1 MADSIWTATLAQ
13 FRDRVASHEPL
24 PAGVTTAAVSATFAL
39 ALLCKVLQV
48 TMRHKDFRGDPDL
61 VNALLK
67 DARDM
72 SARLSHLAD
81 DDVLAFQEY
90 MDCVRRKQPM
100 DAAIRK
106 TIEVPL
112 DVARAAAAGITLCEK
127 AVGHVHSVVA
137 PDLGIAAGLLAGA
150 LRSTLITVNSNV
162 NQLPEHDPYRME
174 ASVEAGRLAI

>member
-1 MADSIWTATLAQ
+1 MADSVWTATLAQ

-24 PAGVTTAAVSATFAL
+24 PAGVTSAAVSATFAV

-61 VNALLK
+61 VNGLLR
-67 DARDM
+67 DARDT
-72 SARLSHLAD
+72 SEKLSRLAD

-90 MDCVRRKQPM
+90 MDCARRKQPM

-112 DVARAAAAGITLCEK
+112 NVARTAAEGITLCEK
-127 AVGHVHSVVA
+127 AVGHVHAVVA
-137 PDLGIAAGLLAGA
+137 PDLGVAAGLLAGA
-150 LRSTLITVNSNV
+150 VRSTLITVSSNL
-162 NQLPEHDPYRME
+162 NQLPENDPYRME